1 MLITELDKQPV
12 ILYRLVCF
20 RTTLYALGLA
30 ADRGSI
36 TTGKRADLVILNAPN
51 WKHIIYQLGNHQNL
65 INKTIINGQVVL
77 DTA

>member
-1 MLITELDKQPV
+1 MLITESDKQPV
-12 ILYRLVCF
+12 FLYSLVCF
-20 RTTLYALGLA
+20 RTLYVLGLA